1 MANRLA
7 QSTSLYLRQ
16 HSENPVDWWPWS
28 NEALAEAKRQ
38 DKPIFISIGY
48 SSCHWCHVMAHES
61 FEDDAIAKIINENF
75 IAIKVDREE
84 HPDVDA
90 TYMNALLTMAD
101 HGGWP
106 LNLFCTPDGKP
117 FFGGTYFPPREGGH
131 IPSFERVLRTMA
143 HLFYESRSEV
153 EENATNVADAL
164 RERNVLAPMNGLDID
179 VDGLTSSFAR
189 GYSKRYDKEW
199 GGVGRAPKF
208 LQPHLVK
215 ALYEIADSSDEVQ
228 IYNQLVDAA
237 NHTLRLAASGGMF
250 DHVGGGFARY
260 STDAFWMVPH
270 FEKMLYD
277 QALNVRAYLRGYL
290 VSKDSDFEYVIRKTC
305 DFVLDEMTLEDG
317 LFTSSYDADSDG
329 EEGAY
334 YIFRIEEVREAFGGE
349 DVDLERQL
357 GITKAGNFEGRNI
370 IHRPNATSIR
380 GDQRIQDAL
389 AKLRNLRSSRNSP
402 TRDDKAIVEWNSMM
416 IVALL
421 EAGFTLNEPRYTE
434 AAERCLDALIAKS
447 MLFEDGARIA
457 GANPINVPA
466 TLVDYANFVEAYLM
480 CYLLGSKVKDPVK
493 VLPLLDKIIDDYFDA
508 DTSNF
513 SLSAKGQSSLFVKSS
528 DHLDGAYAS
537 ASATAINC
545 LLFASHVLGN
555 DHYQQIA
562 LEALAPLAPL
572 VQRTPEHFAPLT
584 SLILSLA
591 NEPTEVVITAYQ
603 GELVD
608 ELRKYFKAGTLI
620 GIGDDKSGP
629 LFEQRDPNLSFI
641 CVNYACQLPI
651 SSREALRD
659 ALALERSNPYDD

>member
-28 NEALAEAKRQ
+28 NEALEEAKRL
-38 DKPIFISIGY
+38 DRPIFISIGY

-61 FEDDAIAKIINENF
+61 FEDEKIAEILNENF

-131 IPSFERVLRTMA
+131 IPSFERVLKTMA
-143 HLFYESRSEV
+143 HLFYESRDEV
-153 EENATNVADAL
+153 EENAANVAEAL
-164 RERNVLAPMNGLDID
+164 KERNVLATTSGLDID
-179 VDGLTSSFAR
+179 VDALITSFRS
-189 GYSKRYDKEW
+189 GYAKRYDKEW

-208 LQPHLVK
+208 LQPHMVK
-215 ALYEIADSSDEVQ
+215 AIYEIADLAEDSTIS
-228 IYNQLVDAA
+228 NQLVEAA
-237 NHTLRLAASGGMF
+237 NHTLRFAASGGLF

-277 QALNVRAYLRGYL
+277 QALNVRAYLLGF
-290 VSKDSDFEYVIRKTC
+290 VESNDSDFEYVVRKTC

-317 LFTSSYDADSDG
+317 LFVSSYDADSDG
-329 EEGAY
+329 EEGAF
-334 YIFRIEEVREAFGGE
+334 YIFRIEEIREAFEGE
-349 DVDLERQL
+349 DLELERQL

-370 IHRPNATSIR
+370 IHRPNAKSIE
-380 GDQRIQDAL
+380 GDQSIQDCL
-389 AKLRNLRSSRNSP
+389 LKLRQLRSKRNKP
-402 TRDDKAIVEWNSMM
+402 ARDDKAIVEWNSMM

-421 EAGFTLNEPRYTE
+421 EAGFRLDEPRYTQ
-434 AAERCLDALIAKS
+434 AAQRCLGVLVERAQIFDVA
-447 MLFEDGARIA
+447 ARIA
-457 GANPINVPA
+457 GASPNKVPA
-466 TLVDYANFVEAYLM
+466 TLVDYANFIEAYLTA
-480 CYLLGSKVKDPVK
+480 YLLGSEIKDPSKIV
-493 VLPLLDKIIDDYFDA
+493 PLLDKMIEDFYDEE
-508 DTSNF
+508 TSNF
-513 SLSAKGQSSLFVKSS
+513 SLSAKGQSSLFIKSS

-537 ASATAINC
+537 ASATAISC
-545 LLFASHVLGN
+545 LLLANHVLGE
-555 DHYQQIA
+555 DKYQQIA

-584 SLILSLA
+584 ALILGLA
-591 NEPTEVVITAYQ
+591 NEPSEIVVTAYQ
-603 GELVD
+603 GDLVD
-608 ELRKYFKAGTLI
+608 KLRRYFRAGTLI
-620 GIGDDKSGP
+620 ATGDDKSGP
-629 LFEQRDPNLSFI
+629 LYSYRDPNLAYI
-641 CVNYACQLPI
+641 CLNYACQLPI
-651 SSREALRD
+651 FEGGT
-659 ALALERSNPYDD
+659 LETTLQLEKTGRRNG

>member
-16 HSENPVDWWPWS
+16 HSDNPVDWWPWS
-28 NEALAEAKRQ
+28 NDALEEAKRL

-61 FEDDAIAKIINENF
+61 FEDESIAKIMNQNF
-75 IAIKVDREE
+75 ICIKVDREE

-131 IPSFERVLRTMA
+131 IPSFERVLQTMA
-143 HLFYESRSEV
+143 HLFYESRAEV
-153 EENATNVADAL
+153 EENASNVATAL
-164 RERNVLAPMNGLDID
+164 KERNVLAPTSGLDID
-179 VDGLTSSFAR
+179 TDALSSAFAA
-189 GYSKRYDKEW
+189 GYGKRYDKEW

-208 LQPHLVK
+208 LQPHLIK
-215 ALYEIADSSDEVQ
+215 AIYEIADLSDDTN
-228 IYNQLVDAA
+228 IYNQLVEAA

-277 QALNVRAYLRGYL
+277 QALNVRAYLRGFFI
-290 VSKDSDFEYVIRKTC
+290 SKDADFEYIIRKTC

-334 YIFRIEEVREAFGGE
+334 YIFRIEEIREALGGE
-349 DVDLERQL
+349 DPELERQL

-370 IHRPNATSIR
+370 IHRPNATSIK
-380 GDQRIQDAL
+380 GDQKLQDGL
-389 AKLRNLRSSRNSP
+389 AKLALLRSKRNSP
-402 TRDDKAIVEWNSMM
+402 ARDDKAIVEWNSMM
-416 IVALL
+416 TVALL
-421 EAGFTLNEPRYTE
+421 EAGFALNEPRYTE
-434 AAERCLDALIAKS
+434 AAERCLTALSKKAQI
-447 MLFEDGARIA
+447 FGEGTRIA
-457 GANPINVPA
+457 GADPTNVPA
-466 TLVDYANFVEAYLM
+466 TLVDYANFIEAYLT
-480 CYLLGSKVKDPVK
+480 CYLIGSEVKDPSMIVQ
-493 VLPLLDKIIDDYFDA
+493 LLEKMMDSFYDSESA
-508 DTSNF
+508 NF
-513 SLSAKGQSSLFVKSS
+513 SLGAKGQSGLFMRSS

-537 ASATAINC
+537 ASATAIST
-545 LLFASHVLGN
+545 LLFASHVLGE
-555 DHYQQIA
+555 DRYQQLA

-572 VQRTPEHFAPLT
+572 IQRNPEHFAPLA
-584 SLILSLA
+584 SLVLGLA
-591 NEPTEVVITAYQ
+591 NEPSEIVVTTYD

-608 ELRKYFKAGTLI
+608 LLRGYFSARTMVA
-620 GIGDDKSGP
+620 IGDHKVGP
-629 LFEQRDPNLSFI
+629 LFSYREPNLAYV
-641 CVNYACQLPI
+641 CVNYACQLPN
-651 SSREALRD
+651 SDVEALR
-659 ALALERSNPYDD
+659 AELNQREAERRDG